1 MAPIT
6 ALRAL
11 DAPYSAP
18 TQLSGDRM
26 PQAGGSTVTQSSFY
40 FFYFLRWDMIRLLIL
55 DVHAKA
61 DQQPPCKKAKKAVKK
76 VLFSDLPLEPKDSLF
91 DYDPIPWP
99 LRLFDDAADYDYTND
114 TIQNALYESYSCI
127 CDILTGRQSH
137 PITALFSTHMAQQ
150 RTKFLKANPNRRTTT
165 NNLLEAASCFPF
177 WVPILP
183 GDASLTV
190 DFMSSLLHHVGD
202 QLIDDCAIEGIGQA
216 LFNLVILRTYL
227 DRPPENDLDIFEA
240 VRDGHIARIWTSHE
254 LALAAVRGEDDASR
268 DAIFDTVPNPDLWG
282 IKVVRDAALELA
294 EDHPFVAIKQPI
306 TWSHRPGLTGGS
318 LKPRHYKP
326 PYLRLS
332 KPGPRPKPRPAYGK
346 KVTTDAPM
354 SSLAT
359 AYPNPG

>member
-1 MAPIT
+1 
-6 ALRAL
+6 
-11 DAPYSAP
+11 
-18 TQLSGDRM
+18 
-26 PQAGGSTVTQSSFY
+26 
-40 FFYFLRWDMIRLLIL
+40 
-55 DVHAKA
+55 
-61 DQQPPCKKAKKAVKK
+61 
-76 VLFSDLPLEPKDSLF
+76 
-91 DYDPIPWP
+91 
-99 LRLFDDAADYDYTND
+99 LRLFEDAADYDYAND
-114 TIQNALYESYSCI
+114 TIQTALYESYSCI

-150 RTKFLKANPNRRTTT
+150 RTNFLKANPNRHPTT
-165 NNLLEAASCFPF
+165 NNLLQAASCFPF
-177 WVPILP
+177 LVPILP
-183 GDASLTV
+183 GDASLTM

-202 QLIDDCAIEGIGQA
+202 QIIDDCAIEGIGQA

-240 VRDGHIARIWTSHE
+240 VRDGHIARVWTSHE
-254 LALAAVRGEDDASR
+254 LALAAVRGEDDTGR

-318 LKPRHYKP
+318 LKPRRYKP

-346 KVTTDAPM
+346 KVTSDAYM
-354 SSLAT
+354 SSLA
-359 AYPNPG
+359 AYPNPR